1 MLVEKMPRS
10 SPIYFDSHM
19 HTTLCKHAW
28 GEPEEYARH
37 ALEQG
42 LKGIII
48 TCHSPMPRGFW
59 PGVRMADAQ
68 FDEYVGLVEKCRQKF
83 AGQLEVRL
91 GLESDYFPG
100 FEDWARELHQRAEFH
115 YILGSVHWQGP
126 EYRSRFEQ
134 KGPDAFR
141 RSYFDNLAAS
151 AETGLFDSLA
161 HPDLIK
167 NYHADDWKFEDWED
181 DAVQALDRIA
191 KTGVAMELNTSGVH
205 KSYSEMNP
213 SLPMLKLM
221 QERGIP
227 VVLGSDSH
235 KPSRVAESFVN
246 ALRTVQDAG
255 YDRVSVFQNR
265 KREELLIAD
274 ILPTLGKGAETAE
287 VVEVR

>member
-10 SPIYFDSHM
+10 APVYFDSHM

-28 GEPEEYARH
+28 GEPEEYARR

-42 LKGIII
+42 LKGIVI
-48 TCHSPMPRGFW
+48 TCHSPMPSGFW
-59 PGVRMADAQ
+59 PHVRMSDAQ
-68 FDEYVGLVEKCRQKF
+68 FDQYVDLVDRCRQQF

-100 FEDWARELHQRAEFH
+100 FEDWAEKLHQRADFH

-126 EYRSRFEQ
+126 EYRAKFETD
-134 KGPDAFR
+134 GPDAFR
-141 RSYFDNLAAS
+141 RSYFENLAAS

-167 NYHADDWKFEDWED
+167 NYHADDWRFEDWEE
-181 DAVQALDRIA
+181 DAVRALDRIA
-191 KTGVAMELNTSGVH
+191 KTGVAMELNTSGIH

-213 SLPMLKLM
+213 SLPILRLM
-221 QERGIP
+221 QQRGIP

-235 KPSRVAESFVN
+235 KPVRVAESFVK
-246 ALRTVQDAG
+246 ALRMVEDAG
-255 YDRVSVFQNR
+255 FDRVSVFENR
-265 KREELLIAD
+265 VRQELRIAD
-274 ILPTLGKGAETAE
+274 VLPTLVKGAEAVEVAE
-287 VVEVR
+287 VR